1 MKTTK
6 RTLTSNMKNEDDLEN
21 EDDLK
26 KVDNINQEQY
36 KELRQS

>member
-1 MKTTK
+1 
-6 RTLTSNMKNEDDLEN
+6 MKNEDDLEN

>member
-1 MKTTK
+1 
-6 RTLTSNMKNEDDLEN
+6 MKNEDDLEN

-36 KELRQS
+36 KEWRQS